1 MELKG
6 PLGLGLI
13 GGLVLGLI
21 GHSTRWFGRGRGPF
35 ALSPLRGFI
44 NFFIFR
50 IELNIAGLEML
61 SRLLLSELPLLLRL
75 LKVLISEA

>member
-1 MELKG
+1 MDTSSIRFGSGSFPEMA
-6 PLGLGLI
+6 GLGLI
-13 GGLVLGLI
+13 GGSVLGLI

-50 IELNIAGLEML
+50 IKQNIAGLEML
-61 SRLLLSELPLLLRL
+61 SRLLLSGYR
-75 LKVLISEA
+75 